1 MGCGPNFV
9 ARFKVRADADAMTSL
24 GVKVCQND
32 ACTVADVGAKLARWP
47 SWKLTVVVAEGPL
60 RVDIDN
66 YSIKMGACAPECEV
80 VVTYG
85 SQSRNSDVWDVSLTV
100 AGGPAARIL
109 HGVAQY
115 EASEI
120 NGPGCGV
127 CYRYELKA
135 PDDEPIV
142 LHRDDERVP

>member
-24 GVKVCQND
+24 RVKVCQND
-32 ACTVADVGAKLARWP
+32 TCTVADVGARLARWP
-47 SWKLTVVVAEGPL
+47 SWKVTVVAVEGPL
-60 RVDIDN
+60 RVDVDD
-66 YSIKMGACAPECEV
+66 YSKNIGSCAPECDV
-80 VVTYG
+80 VVTYR
-85 SQSRNSDVWDVSLTV
+85 SNSRNYDIWAVSLTV
-100 AGGPAARIL
+100 GGGPAASIL

-135 PDDEPIV
+135 PDDKPIV
-142 LHRDDERVP
+142 LHRDNDRVP